1 MITRHSEN
9 DLKKWFNSPK
19 RKPLVIRG
27 ARQVGK
33 STLVR
38 EFARKQNLTL
48 LEVNLEKQ
56 LHLEKIFKKLNIDE
70 IVNELSIILKVKP
83 SDDKKHLLFLDEIQA
98 TPSALPALR
107 YFYEEM
113 PEIPLIT
120 AGSLLEFALKDH
132 NYSMPVGRIE
142 YLFLAPLTFTEF
154 LTARNEEYLNQYLA
168 NFKTSDTFSQT
179 AHDNLKILLRQYLI
193 VGGMPEAVAL
203 FADTN
208 DIITA
213 QKVHHSI
220 LNTYEDDFSKYAS
233 GTVLEKINHLFR
245 YIPSAVGE
253 KFKYS
258 NVNRKW
264 LARDIRTAL
273 HLLEKAGLVFLFH
286 ATNGNAIPLSAN
298 SNNKTF
304 KAFFLDVGLMNT
316 VSGIRGLSTE
326 EIASQRFINEGKIAE
341 QFIAQHLFYGK
352 EASIKPELHYW
363 LRDNKKGN
371 AEIDFLVQFGT
382 RILPVEVKAGK
393 SGSLK
398 SLHQFIAINKK
409 EYAVRFDLNTPS
421 EHHLKHLVTTK
432 RGTEEVSYDLL
443 NLPLYMVDQLGRQVE
458 LDVGQKKR

>member
-1 MITRHSEN
+1 MITRKSEN
-9 DLKKWFNSPK
+9 DLKKWYSSPK

-38 EFARKQNLTL
+38 EFAKKNNLTL

-56 LHLEKIFKKLNIDE
+56 FHFEKIFKKLDINE

-83 SDDKKHLLFLDEIQA
+83 STDRKHLLFLDEIQA

-113 PEIPLIT
+113 PELPVIA
-120 AGSLLEFALKDH
+120 AGSLLEFTLKKH

-142 YLFLAPLTFTEF
+142 YLFLAPFTFREF
-154 LTARNEEYLNQYLA
+154 LTAGNEEYLIHYLA
-168 NFKTSDTFSQT
+168 NFRTSDTFSQT
-179 AHDNLKILLRQYLI
+179 AHEYLQTLLRQYLI

-203 FADTN
+203 FADTK
-208 DIITA
+208 DVITA

-258 NVNRKW
+258 NVNRNW

-273 HLLEKAGLVFLFH
+273 HLLEKAGLVFLVH
-286 ATNGNAIPLSAN
+286 ATNGNTIPLSAH

-304 KAFFLDVGLMNT
+304 KTFFLDVGLMNT
-316 VSGIRGLSTE
+316 ASGIRGLSTE
-326 EIASQRFINEGKIAE
+326 EIVSQRFINEGKMAE

-352 EASIKPELHYW
+352 EAYIKPELHYW

-371 AEIDFLVQFGT
+371 AEIDFLTQFGT
-382 RILPVEVKAGK
+382 RIIPVEVKAGK

-398 SLHQFIAINKK
+398 SLHQFITVYKK
-409 EYAVRFDLNTPS
+409 EHAVRFDLNTPS
-421 EHHLKHLVTTK
+421 KQHLKHRVTTTK
-432 RGTEEVSYDLL
+432 GSEEVSYDLL
-443 NLPLYMVDQLGRQVE
+443 NLPLYMVDELGRQVE
-458 LDVGQKKR
+458 SEM